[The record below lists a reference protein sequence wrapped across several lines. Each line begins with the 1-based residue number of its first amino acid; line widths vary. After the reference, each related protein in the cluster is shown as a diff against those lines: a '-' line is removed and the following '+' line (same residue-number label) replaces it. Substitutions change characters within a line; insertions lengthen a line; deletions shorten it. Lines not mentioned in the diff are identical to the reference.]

1 APPDLHEPHPPVPL
15 GAEEVE
21 RVGRHGAVR
30 VRGGDD
36 VDGPRGLAVAEPD
49 AEVGV
54 GALAEPAG
62 GEGGLGRRVAAGGEG
77 VRLGVADGRE
87 GAGAPAYG
95 GGEGFAL
102 GGAHRGSSS
111 TWMSS

>member
-1 APPDLHEPHPPVPL
+1 
-15 GAEEVE
+15 
-21 RVGRHGAVR
+21 
-30 VRGGDD
+30 D

-77 VRLGVADGRE
+77 VRVGVAHRGE

-95 GGEGFAL
+95 GVDTPPAKAGGFFLHPQPPPLTRAS
-102 GGAHRGSSS
+102 GGLTPSPEADTVCPTARMFFAAFTSR
-111 TWMSS
+111 